1 MLRWPTHSAAL
12 ANTTCLVF
20 DAAVGQSSRKASSLR
35 SSLRHLLLLLLL
47 TAGATGVWAQTPDYS
62 GTYYIA
68 TRGYDGNPANT
79 NNYYLCPTEEWIYY
93 KATNNWDTDGST
105 YPNPFLTTYKCKT
118 NSYHSGDPSNAVWI
132 IEKHPT
138 ENYYYI
144 KHKSDGKY
152 MVSNGKISGSS
163 NANRIRVHLESVAP
177 DDLDDKALFFIN
189 TYSQTISS
197 VVYSYLVISPKSED
211 GWNKDQTVDNRVQD
225 LKYYSVNNGNQN
237 YLQGNTKP
245 DGPGNRAT
253 GGVIGVYTENDAN
266 AQFYFED
273 VITRPT
279 IICNTSNQIEIT
291 AAQSGTVTIK
301 YTTDGSTPSATNGV
315 TYSAPFIPAEGVT
328 TIKAVTIG
336 TDWVSNVATY
346 SKQKHLIQNQNNV
359 WNTTDFHF
367 YMVPGDEASGIAKVN
382 TTSLFRP
389 SMEWTFQSASVER
402 GIHYYYIINNANN
415 KYLCYDATNA
425 VYMDDFGSGGDKFK
439 FFVKESSRFP
449 GTFHIIP
456 YGQNILVTK
465 NNSNAS
471 VDNVSTVGNVINST
485 TISEN
490 AHWKFILPTDLDTDA
505 PFTVSD
511 ATSTS
516 YYKIASVGS
525 SGYYIVPGATNAT
538 TSNSTSDN
546 MNWYFEVAQA
556 ANASDWLTY
565 YHIRN
570 AVTGDYLYFTKD
582 ANNTGACLAT
592 SNTIT
597 AGSEDRYK
605 FTWAKTADANVNYYI
620 IPKNLKDISQ
630 NQFSALQRDNGT
642 LKTNLTRGA
651 GNYAWTFE
659 PSSYHCIEPE
669 VSYDDAN
676 NQIEIS
682 STQGVDVYY
691 TINGANDV
699 VIPSSSTHYILPL
712 AIGSSTQIIRAVCAR
727 SADGSDNSDVVS
739 IILNPTVTLNTGSAI
754 TYDGSSHQP
763 TISSAAYN
771 STNITGECIVAKYLD
786 AEGNVVSECIN
797 AGVYTVVITDEDG
810 GDYYV
815 YGTTT
820 FTINKADI
828 SPNVTIANWS
838 YGDAAS
844 NPIVTGNDGEGVVTY
859 EYKPQGAADGDYST
873 TVPEAAGNYTV
884 RATIAASTN
893 YNSGSATATFT
904 ISPKSLGDGTPAPNI
919 TCDLMETNG
928 TYSIVVKQGETK
940 TLTAGTSGTGYDY
953 STGEPTEDNDKYYA
967 VTVTG
972 ANNYT
977 GYFSVRLAKIQLS
990 KRAGSVA
997 PGGAAL
1003 FVSDSGDGNFVVPDN
1018 MTAYIVT
1025 GISGNTLI
1033 TEQLDNIPDHVPVL
1047 LVSTID
1053 ANGFLVQ
1060 PEASATP
1067 PSGTNLLVES
1077 TGTSFGAAEIYLLYK
1092 GEFVLNAAG
1101 TVPAGKIYLPRPSG
1115 APVKLFLDWD
1125 FVDGIDMEKEELR
1138 VENEEYYTLDGIKLG
1153 SKPTRKGLYITNG
1166 RKVAIK

>member
-1 MLRWPTHSAAL
+1 MTYQENRTYTTVHNVMADGLHAAARL
-12 ANTTCLVF
+12 LTA
-20 DAAVGQSSRKASSLR
+20 
-35 SSLRHLLLLLLL
+35 LLLL
-47 TAGATGVWAQTPDYS
+47 AGATGALAQTDYS

-68 TRGYDGNPANT
+68 SYAIVPDSDPAIYFYDPADPNNT
-79 NNYYLCPTEEWIYY
+79 DNYYLCPTDGWIYY
-93 KATNNWDTDGST
+93 KKDNNWTADAASSDG
-105 YPNPFLTTYKCKT
+105 PFLTTFKCRTDAYNDQGGMNNAKWVIT
-118 NSYHSGDPSNAVWI
+118 KHGDYYTFYHTGTSKYLVLSGQ
-132 IEKHPT
+132 
-138 ENYYYI
+138 
-144 KHKSDGKY
+144 
-152 MVSNGKISGSS
+152 ISGCG
-163 NANRIRVHLESVAP
+163 ADRMRVHLEEINSP
-177 DDLDDKALFFIN
+177 ETPGDNALF
-189 TYSQTISS
+189 TIAPQNQGL
-197 VVYSYLVISPKSED
+197 YIAPKTIPGD
-211 GWNKDQTVDNRVQD
+211 RLTVNG
-225 LKYYSVNNGNQN
+225 GNQN
-237 YLQGNTKP
+237 ALTGQSGK
-245 DGPGNRAT
+245 T
-253 GGVIGVYTENDAN
+253 GGPSGYVNTAGIVGIYRGTSTDDNRY
-266 AQFYFED
+266 FYLEEI
-273 VITRPT
+273 VLRPA
-279 IICNTSNQIEIT
+279 IAYNSSSLIEIT
-291 AAQSGTVTIK
+291 DQTGSATAIY
-301 YTTDGSTPSATNGV
+301 YTTDGTTPTTSSTQ
-315 TYSAPFIPAEGVT
+315 YIAPFDFADDMT
-328 TIKAVTIG
+328 TVKAIAIVNG
-336 TDWVSNVATY
+336 EASNVAEFTPVVHAG
-346 SKQKHLIQNQNNV
+346 SSHVRLFQSQNNA
-359 WNTTDFHF
+359 WNSTDFHF
-367 YMVPGDEASGIAKVN
+367 YMVPGDEASGILKVN

-389 SMEWTFQSASVER
+389 SMEWYFLNA
-402 GIHYYYIINNANN
+402 GIEAGVQYYYIVNNANS
-415 KYLCYDATNA
+415 KYLCYDETNI
-425 VYMDDFGSGGDKFK
+425 VYMDNFGSGGNKFK
-439 FFVKESSRFP
+439 FSIVESATT
-449 GTFHIIP
+449 GTYLIKP
-456 YGQNILVTK
+456 YGQNNNLNKDSNNSSNKVINL
-465 NNSNAS
+465 NNSN
-471 VDNVSTVGNVINST
+471 T
-485 TISEN
+485 SEN
-490 AHWKFILPTDLDTDA
+490 TRWKFIASSALDKTV

-669 VSYDDAN
+669 VSYDDAI

-682 STQGVDVYY
+682 SPQGVGVYY
-691 TINGANDV
+691 TINGANDE
-699 VIPSSSTHYILPL
+699 VIPSSSTLYTQPL
-712 AIGSSTQIIRAVCAR
+712 EIGSSSQIVRAVCAR
-727 SADGSDNSDVVS
+727 SGDGTDNSDVVS
-739 IILNPTVTLNTGSAI
+739 IILNPTITLNTGAAI

-763 TISSAAYN
+763 TISSVGYN
-771 STNITGECIVAKYLD
+771 STNITSECTFAKYLD
-786 AEGNVVSECIN
+786 GNGNEVASCKD
-797 AGVYTVVITDEDG
+797 AGVYTVVITDADG

-815 YGTTT
+815 YGSTM
-820 FTINKADI
+820 FTINKA
-828 SPNVTIANWS
+828 SLTVTPDDGQS
-838 YGDAAS
+838 KEYGDSDPVLTYISSGLQGGDELIGALSRAE
-844 NPIVTGNDGEGVVTY
+844 GESMGTY
-859 EYKPQGAADGDYST
+859 AISQGT
-873 TVPEAAGNYTV
+873 LNNTNN
-884 RATIAASTN
+884 TN
-893 YNSGSATATFT
+893 YNISFTAGKIFT
-904 ISPKSLGDGTPAPNI
+904 ITPKSLGSGSTPAPNI
-919 TCDLMETNG
+919 TCDVTETSG
-928 TYSIVVKQGETK
+928 TYSIIVKQGGSNLTLGTDYTK
-940 TLTAGTSGTGYDY
+940 G
-953 STGEPTEDNDKYYA
+953 GESDGAKYYQI
-967 VTVTG
+967 TVTG
-972 ANNYT
+972 INNY
-977 GYFSVRLAKIQLS
+977 GGGFSVKFAKILLS

-1077 TGTSFGAAEIYLLYK
+1077 TGTSFGTAQIYLLYK

-1101 TVPAGKIYLPRPSG
+1101 TVPAGKIYLPRSSSAP
-1115 APVKLFLDWD
+1115 APVKLYIDWD
-1125 FVDGIDMEKEELR
+1125 FVDGIDLEKEELR

-1153 SKPTRKGLYITNG
+1153 SKPTRKGLYLHNG
-1166 RKVAIK
+1166 EKVIIR